1 MIFTGQTQ
9 VFYTEARVANLVF
22 ELYEN
27 YLTES
32 GGVILAINSKAQVI
46 DEYEGRGL
54 SVEQMKWVYEDN
66 PEVECHIDD
75 LGVKLQ
81 VDLGGST
88 VSVFYDVLGEKLI
101 KEL

>member
-9 VFYTEARVANLVF
+9 VYYTEARVANLLF

-27 YLTES
+27 HLTES
-32 GGVILAINSKAQVI
+32 GGVILAINSKTQVLE
-46 DEYEGRGL
+46 EYEGRGL

-66 PEVECHIDD
+66 PEIECHIDD

-81 VDLGGST
+81 VSLDGT
-88 VSVFYDVLGEKLI
+88 IVPVFYDLLGERLI